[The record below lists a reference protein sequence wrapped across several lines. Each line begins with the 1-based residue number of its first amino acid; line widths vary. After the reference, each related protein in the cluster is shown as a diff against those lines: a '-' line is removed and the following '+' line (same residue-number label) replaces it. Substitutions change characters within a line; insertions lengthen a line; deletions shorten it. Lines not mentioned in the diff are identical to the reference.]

1 MLTSPPTATAATAA
15 PGSPGCLA
23 FAEFVLDLGA
33 ERLSRGG
40 AAVPLAPR
48 YYAVLAYLVSHG
60 GRLVGK
66 DELLDAVWG
75 HRHVSDSALKVAV
88 NAVRQALGDDP
99 RTPRHLETVPR
110 RGYRFIAAV
119 ERLAGPPAAP
129 GVAPPAPTASVP
141 VPAPGPALGN
151 LPPALPDLV
160 GRADALRQLAE
171 ALATHRLVTLHGPGG
186 VGKTRLALAGAGRD
200 APPDG
205 AWLLRLDALA
215 DAAPLGA
222 TLARTLG
229 LGAVAEGGPAT
240 LVRALAPLR
249 LRLVLDNAE
258 HLLADVAAL
267 AAALLAGAPGVQLLV
282 TSQRPLRI
290 AGEQV
295 LPLAPLAV
303 DAPTDGSDPLSPAV
317 RLLDRRVAR
326 LRPDL
331 AFDADAAKAIAQALD
346 GLPLALELAA
356 ARVPLLG
363 WAGVRDR
370 LAEGRFVLLT
380 RGLADAP
387 ERHRTLQAALAWTTG
402 LLAPATRRVLHRLSV
417 MAGSFDIDTALA
429 VAGEAGTDPSVVL
442 DALDDL
448 QDTALL
454 VPLPAVAGHPATPRW
469 QLYDSVRAHAAE
481 GLRADGDADAALA
494 RLLAHL
500 TRRFRAADVDFA
512 HTPQRRWTAALQPE
526 VPTLRSA
533 LRQGLAR
540 PALQPAAVALC
551 AASAQFRIRGGWRRE
566 AADDHAAVRA
576 LALSDLPDEVAADL
590 DLAEA
595 QLAAVGQVWPPQP
608 ALEAARRARAA
619 HARLGDLWREHM
631 ALTLEGGLE
640 MRLQT
645 DPARRHALLAAQ
657 RALEPPS
664 WGFVA
669 RRHRTWQE
677 VMLCRDEG
685 DLAGFE
691 RMCLDYAANARA
703 AGDEHGAW
711 IAGQALVQVMSA
723 QHRHAEALA
732 LMAETGAQMRAAGA
746 LRENAQVLAQWA
758 SLQIGL
764 EGGDAAR
771 ALLHEAVTMMRAEDR
786 LWWMADALPWLP
798 AWQGRWEVAARVQGW
813 ADGLV
818 RERGDRRG
826 LMFADLR
833 ARFGQRLTEQP
844 DAARLQALVDA
855 PSALDEA
862 AVLALVFGG
871 PGAAG

>member
-1 MLTSPPTATAATAA
+1 MPTPPFSALPASAE
-15 PGSPGCLA
+15 PGSPGRVA
-23 FAEFVLDLGA
+23 FADFVLDLGA
-33 ERLSRGG
+33 ERLLRGG
-40 AAVPLAPR
+40 FAVPLPPR
-48 YYAVLAYLVSHG
+48 YYAVLAYLATHG

-110 RGYRFIAAV
+110 RGYRFIASV
-119 ERLAGPPAAP
+119 ERLAASPSTPSAVPGSPASPAA
-129 GVAPPAPTASVP
+129 SP
-141 VPAPGPALGN
+141 VPPVLGN
-151 LPPALPDLV
+151 LPPAQPDLV
-160 GRADALRQLAE
+160 GRSGALRQLGD
-171 ALATHRLVTLHGPGG
+171 ALAAHRLVTLHGPGG
-186 VGKTRLALAGAGRD
+186 VGKTRLALAGAGQA

-205 AWLLRLDALA
+205 VWLLRLDALA

-240 LVRALAPLR
+240 LVRALAPLH

-267 AAALLAGAPGVQLLV
+267 AAALLAGAPHVQLLV

-295 LPLAPLAV
+295 LPLSPLAV
-303 DAPTDGSDPLSPAV
+303 EVPADGSDALSPAV
-317 RLLDRRVAR
+317 RLLDRRVAL

-331 AFDADAAKAIAQALD
+331 PFDAGAATAIAQALD

-370 LAEGRFVLLT
+370 LAQGRFPLLT

-387 ERHRTLQAALAWTTG
+387 ERHRTLQAALAWTTD

-429 VAGEAGTDPSVVL
+429 VAADAETDASVVL

-448 QDTALL
+448 RDTALL
-454 VPLPAVAGHPATPRW
+454 VPVPTAEGHTAPPRW
-469 QLYDSVRAHAAE
+469 QLYDSVRAHAAQ
-481 GLRADGDADAALA
+481 GLRTDGHEAAALA

-500 TRRFRAADVDFA
+500 TRRFRAADEDFA
-512 HTPQRRWTAALQPE
+512 RTPQRRWTAALQPE
-526 VPTLRSA
+526 VPTLRTA
-533 LRQGLAR
+533 LRRGLAE
-540 PALQPAAVALC
+540 PTHQAAAAALC
-551 AASAQFRIRGGWRRE
+551 AACAQFRTRGGWRRE

-576 LALSDLPDEVAADL
+576 LALTGLPAEVEADL

-595 QLAAVGQVWPPQP
+595 QLAAIGQVWPPQP

-619 HARLGDLWREHM
+619 HARLGDVWREHM
-631 ALTLEGGLE
+631 ALNFECGLE
-640 MRLQT
+640 LRLQS
-645 DPARRHALLAAQ
+645 DPARRLPLLAAQ
-657 RALEPPS
+657 RALEPPD
-664 WGFVA
+664 WGFNA
-669 RRHRTWQE
+669 RRHRVWQE
-677 VMLCRDEG
+677 VMLCRDQG

-691 RMCLDYAANARA
+691 RMCRDYAANARA

-723 QHRHAEALA
+723 QHRHAEAVA
-732 LMAETGAQMRAAGA
+732 LMAEIGVQMRAAGA

-764 EGGDAAR
+764 DGGDAAR

-798 AWQGRWEVAARVQGW
+798 AWQGRWEAAARAQGW

-818 RERGDRRG
+818 RARGDRRG
-826 LMFADLR
+826 LMFSDLR
-833 ARFGQRLTEQP
+833 ARFGQRLADRP
-844 DAARLQALVDA
+844 DAAALQALVDA

-862 AVLALVFGG
+862 AVLMLVFGAAE
-871 PGAAG
+871 PAAG